1 MRRKE
6 LVDVAQHAVHIPE
19 VDALLGVETFAQR
32 VRLAA
37 FWEFDERPWLAFRE
51 ARARVPV
58 TPLDAPTHAW
68 LEKVLEASAVRW
80 GKDLDVETV
89 NERKLPIPALRRCAA
104 LKETGKGFVDGHEI
118 LAIVL
123 EAESTLVRRGIL
135 PSHPSTVSV
144 RWESTPRALSST
156 LDGDRGVLSGEPG
169 SGGMALM
176 AMAHELGH
184 VRFDAWWRASS
195 LPACAEDT
203 LGSEIAAFVYEEVLM
218 ESLVGADV
226 LTPYLRCV
234 DAINVL
240 CARDELHEGRQE
252 GGPSFDERAL
262 VVRPSYTQAKG
273 YQLINGLASLARD
286 HIRTHA
292 APKASRSR
300 SAGEG
305 LFDAIC
311 GLTPAAFREVV

>member
-1 MRRKE
+1 MTRRE
-6 LVDVAQHAVHIPE
+6 LVDVALHAVHIPE
-19 VDALLGVETFAQR
+19 VGALLGVETFAQR

-37 FWEFDERPWLAFRE
+37 SWVFDERPWLAFRE

-58 TPLDAPTHAW
+58 TPLDEPTRAW
-68 LEKVLEASAVRW
+68 LEKVLEASAARW

-89 NERKLPIPALRRCAA
+89 NERKLPLPALRRCAA
-104 LKETGKGFVDGHEI
+104 LKETRKGLVNGHEI

-135 PSHPSTVSV
+135 PSHRSMVSV
-144 RWESTPRALSST
+144 RWESSPRALSSA

-195 LPACAEDT
+195 LPACGEDT

-218 ESLVGADV
+218 GSLLGADV

-234 DAINVL
+234 DAINVV
-240 CARDELHEGRQE
+240 CARDELHDWQQE

-273 YQLINGLASLARD
+273 YQLINGLASLARA
-286 HIRTHA
+286 HIRPHA

-300 SAGEG
+300 FAGDG

-311 GLTPAAFREVV
+311 GLTPAAFREVA